1 MKLDHPNIVTLYAT
15 LQDAA
20 CLYYLLEYLENGELW
35 NALFYKEDSQD
46 KFDYPIGIPP
56 SLVKF
61 YVAELINVLE
71 YMHRYSI
78 RYILPAV
85 FYYYILLVSYISKL
99 YICIH
104 CLPLIIINILTFM
117 LLFLKFMRY
126 E

>member
-78 RYILPAV
+78 RCILSTV
-85 FYYYILLVSYISKL
+85 FYYYILLVSYRYL
-99 YICIH
+99 NYIYVYITYYSYLCIQ
-104 CLPLIIINILTFM
+104 T
-117 LLFLKFMRY
+117 RY
-126 E
+126 